1 MKSGRYG
8 KGRKAVMIFLEILF
22 TTLCAVCIGVV
33 SCNAIISVPNRKN
46 TLNLNYYISPFS
58 RTAAF
63 EDSDV
68 FNDMVYD
75 NLDDIIRYGVI
86 RSQLETDGVFD
97 KTKQIDIE
105 QYARHFEEIP
115 VTETSVC
122 YRLGD
127 LIQWGQ
133 SGDGI
138 SVEEYPYTEAERM
151 IQDAHGRSEAVQ
163 KAEESEPVEVAED
176 GIHERYVLIPIERY
190 RPSDGKSILAHV
202 NSVDE
207 LETFV
212 DYLDDTVTMLCE
224 NYTSYK
230 EYQAYYDTAPSNFKY
245 CIREE
250 VDGREAVYSNTEL
263 QRKSLQEIETYFTG
277 MGRYLCFSPAKF
289 TYQSN
294 TSIREAQMRS
304 IWSNYRYAYS
314 DNTAIWIGIDTHY
327 PYADAFLSAKE
338 RYNLAAPGYLYI
350 LLSVFC
356 AVLSLLVLGVITG
369 QAGRRKGV
377 DGVFLLWFDHLYTE
391 LAAFLGILA
400 ATGIFVITQ
409 IAVAEL
415 ISGAAENW
423 EILTAL
429 ALGTALLTSVLLF
442 FYMSLVRRIKAGT
455 LWKDF
460 LIYRIFLKFQNI
472 FIGIYNDSRNVVRV
486 WVPYLLFVG
495 INGFLISSHFNMAAV
510 VFDILAGIFIY
521 RNKRVQR
528 RILDGIENIKGG
540 NLDYQID
547 TAKMYG
553 DNRIL
558 AEAVNSIGNGIRQAV
573 ETSTRDERLKAD
585 LITNVSHDIKTPL
598 TSIINYVDLIKREP
612 VENERIQKYL
622 TVLENKSQRLKQL
635 TEDLVEASKI
645 SSGNIELQCTKLDLK
660 ELMHQAIGE
669 FTERFE
675 ERGLNLIVSMEESP
689 VLIYADAR
697 RIWRVVENLFQNVCK
712 YALENTR
719 VYVELKRIK
728 EGEVEKAR
736 LSIKNISAMPIG
748 VSTQEL
754 TERFI
759 RGDKARTTEGSGLGL
774 SIAKNLTELQKG
786 RFEILSDG
794 DLFKAVITF
803 LIVL

>member
-75 NLDDIIRYGVI
+75 NLDDIVRYGVI

-163 KAEESEPVEVAED
+163 KAEESESVEVAED

-338 RYNLAAPGYLYI
+338 SYNLAAPGYLYI

-391 LAAFLGILA
+391 LSAFLGILT
-400 ATGIFVITQ
+400 ATGIFAITQ

-423 EILTAL
+423 QVLTAL

-495 INGFLISSHFNMAAV
+495 INVFLISSHFNMTAV
-510 VFDILAGIFIY
+510 IFDILAGIFIY